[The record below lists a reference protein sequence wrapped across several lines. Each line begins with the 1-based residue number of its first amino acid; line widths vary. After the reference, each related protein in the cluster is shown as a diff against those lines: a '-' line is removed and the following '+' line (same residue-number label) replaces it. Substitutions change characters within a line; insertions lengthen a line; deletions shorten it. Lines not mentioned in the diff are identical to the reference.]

1 VRTTASCRTG
11 FMTRDEPRQDAMK
24 TQVRF
29 IRPAGLLLSHILH
42 LQDIESVEL
51 EMNSRDHKKPR
62 SLALS

>member
-1 VRTTASCRTG
+1 
-11 FMTRDEPRQDAMK
+11 MK